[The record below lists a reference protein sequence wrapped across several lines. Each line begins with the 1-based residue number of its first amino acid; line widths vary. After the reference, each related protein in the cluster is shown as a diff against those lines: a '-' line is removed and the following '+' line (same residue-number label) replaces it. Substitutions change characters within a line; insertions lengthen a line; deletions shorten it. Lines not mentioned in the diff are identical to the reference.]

1 MKHIIQ
7 FFAVITLS
15 AFLSGCA
22 DLMETDSELV
32 EFEEDNTLNHP
43 TDTVYSV
50 MGIIGKM
57 QLIADR
63 TVLLGEVRGDLLTT
77 TDAANADL
85 KRLAAFDVTPD
96 NKYNVVSDYYAVINN
111 CNYFIQHVDTTLQ
124 RRGRTIFTSE
134 YAAVKAFRAWTY
146 LQLALAYGEVPLVT
160 DPVMTEQ
167 DAQKEMMAGSSF
179 KSLKGLSWDDL
190 RYLQVLHCD
199 ADGNAIVGEMV
210 CNSIIAND
218 LLDIFKTL
226 YQAAYPIERMRL
238 VEHYA
243 SDDEAS
249 MRNNNTSCFNQR
261 ASTAGGK
268 VSEHSFGLAVDINPR
283 YNPYFKVKA
292 SGKVIV
298 RPEGSEEYLN
308 REANSPYIIKK
319 GDLCYRLFKQ
329 HGFQWGGDWAS
340 GKDYQH
346 FERSQTSK
354 RYE

>member
-1 MKHIIQ
+1 MKSHLVILFFFIGATAWAQGRYHAGDVVPRPYLKVFGHEQ
-7 FFAVITLS
+7 FFCVS
-15 AFLSGCA
+15 
-22 DLMETDSELV
+22 
-32 EFEEDNTLNHP
+32 P
-43 TDTVYSV
+43 
-50 MGIIGKM
+50 
-57 QLIADR
+57 
-63 TVLLGEVRGDLLTT
+63 LT
-77 TDAANADL
+77 
-85 KRLAAFDVTPD
+85 
-96 NKYNVVSDYYAVINN
+96 Y
-111 CNYFIQHVDTTLQ
+111 
-124 RRGRTIFTSE
+124 
-134 YAAVKAFRAWTY
+134 
-146 LQLALAYGEVPLVT
+146 
-160 DPVMTEQ
+160 
-167 DAQKEMMAGSSF
+167 AQKEMMAGSSF

-218 LLDIFKTL
+218 LLEIFKTL

-261 ASTAGGK
+261 ASAAGGK

>member
-1 MKHIIQ
+1 
-7 FFAVITLS
+7 
-15 AFLSGCA
+15 
-22 DLMETDSELV
+22 
-32 EFEEDNTLNHP
+32 
-43 TDTVYSV
+43 
-50 MGIIGKM
+50 
-57 QLIADR
+57 
-63 TVLLGEVRGDLLTT
+63 
-77 TDAANADL
+77 
-85 KRLAAFDVTPD
+85 
-96 NKYNVVSDYYAVINN
+96 
-111 CNYFIQHVDTTLQ
+111 
-124 RRGRTIFTSE
+124 
-134 YAAVKAFRAWTY
+134 
-146 LQLALAYGEVPLVT
+146 
-160 DPVMTEQ
+160 
-167 DAQKEMMAGSSF
+167 MAGSSF

-218 LLDIFKTL
+218 LLEIFKTL

-261 ASTAGGK
+261 ASAAGGK

-298 RPEGSEEYLN
+298 RPDGSEEYLN